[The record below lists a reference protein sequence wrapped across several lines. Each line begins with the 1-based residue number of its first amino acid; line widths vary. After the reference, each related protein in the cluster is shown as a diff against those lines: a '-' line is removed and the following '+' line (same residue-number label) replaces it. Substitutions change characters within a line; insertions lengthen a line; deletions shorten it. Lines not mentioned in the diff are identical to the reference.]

1 MSSKDQDLISLTM
14 KIIDEPLKHYKAD
27 AGGVF
32 REIKQPLTHNFDECI
47 ENVDAQDLE
56 IDVRRK

>member
-32 REIKQPLTHNFDECI
+32 REIKQYS
-47 ENVDAQDLE
+47 
-56 IDVRRK
+56 